1 MLFIREITSSVAE
14 IKNYCFLCVFIIRIM
29 NKKTV
34 LNKLSLL
41 KERLS
46 IQYGVSKIGLFGSV
60 IRGENRKNSDIDIL
74 IDFQEGKET
83 YQNFLSVC
91 DLLEELFQK
100 HKLDIVTLKG
110 LSPFIGKQILNE
122 VEYA

>member
-1 MLFIREITSSVAE
+1 M
-14 IKNYCFLCVFIIRIM
+14 
-29 NKKTV
+29 KKDTV
-34 LNKLSLL
+34 LKKLSLL
-41 KERLS
+41 KETLS
-46 IQYGVSKIGLFGSV
+46 SQYGVSKIGLFGST
-60 IRGENRKNSDIDIL
+60 IRGENKNSSDIDIL

-91 DLLEELFQK
+91 DILENFFHT

-122 VEYA
+122 VEYV

>member
-1 MLFIREITSSVAE
+1 
-14 IKNYCFLCVFIIRIM
+14 M

-34 LNKLSLL
+34 LNKLSFL

-46 IQYGVSKIGLFGSV
+46 SQYGVSKIGLFGSV
-60 IRGENRKNSDIDIL
+60 IREENRKNSDIDIL

-91 DLLEELFQK
+91 ETLEELFQK

-122 VEYA
+122 VEYV

>member
-1 MLFIREITSSVAE
+1 
-14 IKNYCFLCVFIIRIM
+14 M

-41 KERLS
+41 KEKLS
-46 IQYGVSKIGLFGSV
+46 SQYGVSKIGLFGSV

-91 DLLEELFQK
+91 DTLEELFQK

-110 LSPFIGKQILNE
+110 LSPFIGIQILNE
-122 VEYA
+122 VEYV